1 MHITPEHKLRK
12 LGSHYMIVDVCADN
26 ANLTNVYVLNDT
38 AAFLWQSVENTDFD
52 ADSLVSL
59 LCDNYDVAT
68 LQAREDVAAMLDQW
82 VRLGLV
88 TD

>member
-12 LGSHYMIVDVCADN
+12 LGSHYMIVDVCSDN

-59 LCDNYDVAT
+59 LCDNYYVAT